1 MKRLQEELR
10 IIRQQMEMDFLLHS
24 ERISAQKQ
32 SVERVEQALEMVN
45 EDLVQVKTS
54 LSKVSD
60 AIEKA
65 IENTQAVFG
74 NTQDSV
80 ARMSR
85 EFRDYMHT
93 TRSDHETWASERKR
107 NLRMLDVI
115 QTGLLTSGIETEHR
129 FEKVEQRLT
138 RLEDNQSGA
147 A

>member
-32 SVERVEQALEMVN
+32 SVERVEHALELVN

-54 LSKVSD
+54 LAKVSE
-60 AIEKA
+60 AI
-65 IENTQAVFG
+65 G

-80 ARMSR
+80 ARMGR
-85 EFRDYMHT
+85 QFRDYMHT
-93 TRSDHETWASERKR
+93 SSTQNETWVSERER
-107 NLRMLDVI
+107 NLRLLDVI
-115 QTGLLTSGIETEHR
+115 QTGLLTSGIETERR
-129 FEKVEQRLT
+129 FEKLEQRLS
-138 RLEDNQSGA
+138 RLEENQSGA